1 MEIVDWWKML
11 EIRYPNEVT
20 FIESIGKSLEGRNI
34 PAVVITSA
42 PDDAKV
48 IYMQCLIHASK
59 SYYKHGDLNIK
70 TNCPVVHRGMDLR
83 ISLYVHC

>member
-1 MEIVDWWKML
+1 ML

-20 FIESIGKSLEGRNI
+20 FNESIGKSHEGRNI

-42 PDDAKV
+42 PEDAKV

-59 SYYKHGDLNIK
+59 SD
-70 TNCPVVHRGMDLR
+70 
-83 ISLYVHC
+83 